1 MKIPL
6 YKRDLP
12 DIDLEMEQKRKRR
25 MIAITFGVL
34 GFVLFNLI
42 MYLLAFGV

>member
-1 MKIPL
+1 MKIPM